1 MPDSYSVFDKI
12 RVGVLDTQPAFAYN
26 KHLPSL
32 VAQLAERA
40 AVNC

>member
-1 MPDSYSVFDKI
+1 MVNSCPVSNKI
-12 RVGVLDTQPAFAYN
+12 RIGMLDTQPAFAYN

>member
-1 MPDSYSVFDKI
+1 MATSRSVLDKNKI
-12 RVGVLDTQPAFAYN
+12 GMLDTQPAFAYN